1 MIDLN
6 RIYMLE
12 MMRKRRLADTVREDV
27 AWDILVETGGA
38 THTIKVQCLSG
49 QTANID
55 WGDNTSTEATAT
67 TLTSYSHDYPAGT
80 FTISITGGAST
91 FRHGVALTDVQRT
104 TLIRN
109 LNLAGM
115 TTLGSAFRSTTI
127 GSDYNS
133 ACIGFAENCRIAQGV
148 TNISECF
155 RNMRAIAAIAPTM
168 QIPAGITT
176 AYRCFASAIALQN
189 IPLSFWPTG
198 GFTSTGTIDLRD
210 LFAYCGNITGSI
222 APSQILWDSGK
233 TFSVN
238 RMTFYPNKAT
248 AWLNYAAD
256 YTDPVS
262 GITYSKIP
270 YAWGG
275 AAD

>member
-1 MIDLN
+1 
-6 RIYMLE
+6 
-12 MMRKRRLADTVREDV
+12 
-27 AWDILVETGGA
+27 
-38 THTIKVQCLSG
+38 VQCLSG

-55 WGDNTSTEATAT
+55 WGDGNSTTATAT
-67 TLTSYSHDYPAGT
+67 ILTSYAHNYPAGT

-91 FRHGVALTDVQRT
+91 FRHGVAITDIWRT

-115 TTLGSAFRSTTI
+115 TTLAEAFYSTVT
-127 GSDYNS
+127 GYNYNS

-155 RNMRAIAAIAPTM
+155 RDLRALAAVAPTM
-168 QIPAGITT
+168 QIPAGITA
-176 AYRCFASAIALQN
+176 AYRCFFNNFGLQN

-198 GFTSTGTIDLRD
+198 GFTSTGTINLGDM
-210 LFAYCGNITGSI
+210 FAYCNNITGSI

-238 RMTFYPNKAT
+238 RLTLYPNNAT
-248 AWLNYAAD
+248 AWLNHAAD

>member
-1 MIDLN
+1 MIDLETQ
-6 RIYMLE
+6 YAWE
-12 MMRKRRLADTVREDV
+12 MIRKRRLADTVREDV

-38 THTIKVQCLSG
+38 THTIQVQCLSG

-55 WGDNTSTEATAT
+55 WGDGNSTTATAT
-67 TLTSYSHDYPAGT
+67 TLTSYAHNYPAGT

-91 FRHGVALTDVQRT
+91 FRHGVAITDMQRT

-115 TTLGSAFRSTTI
+115 TTLNSAFNSWIT
-127 GSDYNS
+127 GSDHNS
-133 ACIGFAENCRIAQGV
+133 ACTGFAENCHIAHGV
-148 TNISECF
+148 TNISGCF
-155 RNMRAIAAIAPTM
+155 RDMRALAAVAPTM

-176 AYRCFASAIALQN
+176 AYRCFWQGNALQN
-189 IPLSFWPTG
+189 IPLSLWPTG

-210 LFAYCGNITGSI
+210 LFAYCGAIVGSI

-233 TFSVN
+233 TFSVT
-238 RMTFYPNKAT
+238 RLTFHYYGA
-248 AWLNYAAD
+248 AGWLNYAAD

-262 GITYSKIP
+262 GITYTKIP